1 MHRKMTFSSH
11 FHQSSRQQKS
21 GVFFSDNWYDAF
33 IKNITFSYNAAI
45 PFFSLLSRALGH
57 IKTTEVL
64 RIKPERIKVVH
75 YIQAYNHTTLL
86 IIKIHENYT
95 K

>member
-33 IKNITFSYNAAI
+33 KKKI
-45 PFFSLLSRALGH
+45 LLSV
-57 IKTTEVL
+57 IML
-64 RIKPERIKVVH
+64 RFHFFIAKQGTWVH
-75 YIQAYNHTTLL
+75 KDDRGPKFVFFMSIE
-86 IIKIHENYT
+86 K
-95 K
+95 